1 MVIQVRAEHM
11 LIALLLTLPPV
22 LSSTSLLFLTKV
34 VDLLVPLLLFDTFL
48 FRFFVFISLLWA
60 LISLLGNTGLYR

>member
-1 MVIQVRAEHM
+1 M
-11 LIALLLTLPPV
+11 LIALLLVLHSVLP
-22 LSSTSLLFLTKV
+22 STYLLFLIKV

-60 LISLLGNTGLYR
+60 LISLSGNTGLDR

>member
-1 MVIQVRAEHM
+1 M
-11 LIALLLTLPPV
+11 LIALLLVHHSVLP
-22 LSSTSLLFLTKV
+22 STYLLFLIKV

>member
-1 MVIQVRAEHM
+1 M
-11 LIALLLTLPPV
+11 LKALLLVHHSVLP
-22 LSSTSLLFLTKV
+22 STYLLFLIKV

>member
-1 MVIQVRAEHM
+1 M
-11 LIALLLTLPPV
+11 LIALLLVLHSVLPSPY
-22 LSSTSLLFLTKV
+22 LLFLIKV
-34 VDLLVPLLLFDTFL
+34 VDLLVPLLLFDTFR

>member
-1 MVIQVRAEHM
+1 MVIQVRVGHM
-11 LIALLLTLPPV
+11 LIALLLALHSVLP
-22 LSSTSLLFLTKV
+22 STYLLFLIKV